1 MAKKQQSYEEAMVR
15 LEHLVAQMEANE
27 LTIDQLGEA
36 LKEAQDLVKQCKAK
50 LYQADEQIKKL
61 LKEEENEAKSW

>member
-1 MAKKQQSYEEAMVR
+1 MR

-36 LKEAQDLVKQCKAK
+36 LKEAQDLVKRCKAK